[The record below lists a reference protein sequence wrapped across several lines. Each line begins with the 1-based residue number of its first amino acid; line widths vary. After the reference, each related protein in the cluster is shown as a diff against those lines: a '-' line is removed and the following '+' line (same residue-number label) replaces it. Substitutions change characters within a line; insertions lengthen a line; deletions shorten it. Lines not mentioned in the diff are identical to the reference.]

1 MANINEKS
9 NLKVEKKEIPE
20 MTFEQIVKM
29 VELMNNG
36 MSEASAREEAMK
48 DV

>member
-1 MANINEKS
+1 MANIEEKS

-29 VELMNNG
+29 VELMTNG
-36 MSEASAREEAMK
+36 MSEASAREEPMK

>member
-1 MANINEKS
+1 MNNIKEKS